1 LFHIF
6 MTDTNIILITWG
18 TWRLGKAFKKILPQ
32 ALFPSRKEM
41 DILDSKDIEQYI
53 VTFKPDT
60 IIHLAALA
68 SIPKCEE
75 NKDLAWNTNVLAAR
89 NLVEISKKHWV
100 KKFIYLQSACI
111 FSWEEDFMY
120 DEDSI
125 PAPKHYYGLTKLIAE
140 EIIKSY
146 NSDIFQTIIAR
157 TNFTT
162 MPWEYPKAFTD
173 RFGTYLFAQ
182 WVAKGILEIIE
193 TKTNL
198 PIIHICWD
206 REISMFEYAKLGGS
220 IVEPMTLDDYNWP
233 ALTKRMSLTTK
244 YWHTYKIEDSN
255 FNDN

>member
-1 LFHIF
+1 MIKQSK
-6 MTDTNIILITWG
+6 ILITGWTG
-18 TWRLGKAFKKILPQ
+18 RLGKACKKILPN
-32 ALFPSRKEM
+32 AIYPGRVEM
-41 DILDSKDIEQYI
+41 DINNPEMIKDFISLH
-53 VTFKPDT
+53 KPEI

-75 NKDLAWNTNVLAAR
+75 NKTLAWNTNVLATR
-89 NLVEISKKHWV
+89 NIVEIAKDLWV
-100 KKFIYLQSACI
+100 KKFLYLQSACI
-111 FSWEEDFMY
+111 FSWEDDFMY

-125 PAPKHYYGLTKLIAE
+125 PSPKHYYGITKLIAE

-146 NSDIFQTIIAR
+146 NDENFQTIIAR

-173 RFGTYLFAQ
+173 RFWTYLFAQ
-182 WVAKGILEIIE
+182 WVVKWLVEILESE
-193 TKTNL
+193 TKL

-206 REISMFEYAKLGGS
+206 KEISMYDYAKLGWS
-220 IVEPMTLDDYNWP
+220 NVEPLTMEEYSWIW
-233 ALTKRMSLTTK
+233 LTKKMSLTTK